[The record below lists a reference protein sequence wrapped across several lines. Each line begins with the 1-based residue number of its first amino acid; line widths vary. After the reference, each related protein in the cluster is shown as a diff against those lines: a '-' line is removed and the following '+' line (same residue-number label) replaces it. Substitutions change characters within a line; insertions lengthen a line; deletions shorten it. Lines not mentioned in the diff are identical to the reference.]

1 MIKWSNHLPKQFILP
16 SPVYPARQEHVCEV
30 SVSVHVAMEWQGDEL
45 HFTTKRDC
53 DWNHI
58 SKSSI
63 LLSKVSIQGDDVSI
77 D

>member
-16 SPVYPARQEHVCEV
+16 SPVYPAGQEHVCEV

-45 HFTTKRDC
+45 HLTTKRDC

-63 LLSKVSIQGDDVSI
+63 LLSGKSEYTRRRR
-77 D
+77 